1 MNMNIQGGSKKV
13 SCYHSTT
20 AYFFEPP
27 CMNDD
32 DDDDSRLKLS
42 VSVCLNNGGTNFNRY
57 TREDV

>member
-1 MNMNIQGGSKKV
+1 
-13 SCYHSTT
+13 
-20 AYFFEPP
+20 
-27 CMNDD
+27 MNDD